1 MYEIKKGEKRR
12 IEEWFGEEQ
21 RPLLVDIEQTKKTA
35 PKSNIGSGIIYD
47 EPEWE
52 TTCET
57 LELNFEKNL
66 IRLTIDGLTDYSESL
81 GSAEDGIWL
90 KIISA
95 MPGWLLENGAVG
107 WVEITTDSAK
117 KLKRSPEKYVLGFRL
132 HKNAYK
138 TQDEIDKGLLLA
150 PNSVMKK
157 AEANG

>member
-1 MYEIKKGEKRR
+1 
-12 IEEWFGEEQ
+12 
-21 RPLLVDIEQTKKTA
+21 
-35 PKSNIGSGIIYD
+35 
-47 EPEWE
+47 
-52 TTCET
+52 
-57 LELNFEKNL
+57 
-66 IRLTIDGLTDYSESL
+66 
-81 GSAEDGIWL
+81 
-90 KIISA
+90 